1 MTESGESPEDL
12 QAAKAAIRT
21 KGRNVRDSI
30 PANDR
35 AALGRRIEDRL
46 FTLPAVRDARTV
58 LVFYS
63 FGSEVPTRQIIQRL
77 LAEGRRVLLPYMEG
91 VDMKAAELRQGDEL
105 AATSYGPKEPT
116 HRVAV
121 DPAEVDLVITPGM
134 AFDRSGHRVGYGGG
148 NYDRYLGGLG
158 PNATTVGIAFHVQ
171 VLPEVPHG
179 LGDQPVDFVVT
190 DQETITR

>member
-12 QAAKAAIRT
+12 QAAKAAIRA
-21 KGRNVRDSI
+21 KGRNVRNSI

-46 FTLPAVRDARTV
+46 FTLPALRNARTV

-63 FGSEVPTRQIIQRL
+63 FGSEVPTRGIIDRL
-77 LAEGRRVLLPYMEG
+77 LREGRRVLLPYIEG
-91 VDMKAAELRQGDEL
+91 GDMKAAELRQGEEPE
-105 AATSYGPKEPT
+105 ATSYGPKEPP
-116 HRVAV
+116 HRVAA
-121 DPAEVDLVITPGM
+121 DPSEVDLVIAPGM

-148 NYDRYLGGLG
+148 NYDRYLDGLG
-158 PNATTVGIAFHVQ
+158 PNATRVGIAFHVQ

-179 LGDQPVDFVVT
+179 PDDQPVDFVVT
-190 DQETITR
+190 DQETISR